1 MALKAERIT
10 GFPFLSETT
19 QLEYRKV
26 ICALHTV
33 PISLMNA
40 LLHERCQGDVA
51 RSILS
56 NQLRRQRQKHKMFNA
71 SGLYCNGTGFRG
83 GSSVCFRP
91 RDCLGSCLGYSP
103 ESKFFLSNCLAFF
116 PQWLCFCAHFRWRI
130 LLGGSP
136 CIFFSDSRRRVGPNN
151 DDQLTIGLESGLRAD
166 HRCLRATGRCHC
178 SRDHQRHCIA
188 HHHVLTRMVRPSRY
202 PICHL
207 SLAGVVGMQ
216 CYRIWVGAKS

>member
-130 LLGGSP
+130 LLRAVAHVSFFPTRAGELVRTMMISSRSGLSP
-136 CIFFSDSRRRVGPNN
+136 AYVLTTAVSERLVDAIALGTISGIVL
-151 DDQLTIGLESGLRAD
+151 LTI
-166 HRCLRATGRCHC
+166 T
-178 SRDHQRHCIA
+178 
-188 HHHVLTRMVRPSRY
+188 Y
-202 PICHL
+202 
-207 SLAGVVGMQ
+207 
-216 CYRIWVGAKS
+216 